1 MKKKCFASLIRSAK
15 AVLLSALIALGTADM
30 LAVSASAESSM
41 LCKVTYSNKYTYLSV
56 TPSEAGH
63 KIYYTIDGSKPD
75 EDSRVYKSRL
85 RASAAVTVR
94 IVEYDENGSEVDRKK
109 LNLKRKCCKPE
120 ILTESTDDGVKITL
134 STDTK
139 GATIYYTTNG
149 KKPTSKSMVYEEPFT
164 VDDDTVVRAV
174 AVKVDWLTS
183 SYLRYS
189 VQPEDSVKIE
199 TASQESTVMA
209 DARKITNSEVILKIF
224 EETNKYRAENG
235 LSELKLDPVLCKAAK
250 IRAGELLASD
260 YSCKHSR
267 LDGRK
272 WHTVLK
278 EVKYDVSW
286 GAENLARTKDEL
298 STANTVVQMWID
310 SQVHRE
316 NMLNVY
322 SDSIGLAYTKNG
334 NKVYWVQIYGKEK

>member
-1 MKKKCFASLIRSAK
+1 MNKKCFTTLVRSAK
-15 AVLLSALIALGTADM
+15 AVLLSALIAFSAVDSF
-30 LAVSASAESSM
+30 AVSASAESAM

-63 KIYYTIDGSKPD
+63 KLYYTIDGSRPD
-75 EDSRVYKSRL
+75 EDSRLYKSRL

-94 IVEYDENGSEVDRKK
+94 IVEYDENGVEVDRKK

-120 ILTESTDDGVKITL
+120 ISTVNTEDGVEVTL
-134 STDTK
+134 TTDTK
-139 GATIYYTTNG
+139 DAVIYYTTNG
-149 KKPTSKSMVYEEPFT
+149 KKPTAKSAVYEGSFT
-164 VDDDTVVRAV
+164 VEADTTVRAV
-174 AVKVDWLTS
+174 AIKTDWLTS
-183 SYLRYS
+183 SYLRSS
-189 VQPEDSVKIE
+189 VQSDDSVKAE
-199 TASQESTVMA
+199 TASQQSTVMDEA
-209 DARKITNSEVILKIF
+209 KKVTNSEVILKIF

-250 IRAGELLASD
+250 IRADELLASD

-278 EVKYDVSW
+278 EVKYDVGW
-286 GAENLARTKDEL
+286 GAENLARTKGEL

-316 NMLNVY
+316 NMLNIY